1 MPGPVATVGS
11 MHVCP
16 MCSGTTPHVG
26 GPIAQGET
34 NVLANGK
41 PVATIGSM
49 CTCVGPP
56 DTIAQGFPNI
66 LINGKPVACLGDLT
80 AHGGTITA
88 GEANIIVGSATPV
101 PSVNMPVNKIPFP
114 KITIVDRL
122 AHNSKIKEAEENQEK
137 LKEEEQG
144 EPRIYNLQ
152 WLKEKNIIRKS
163 KVLKEVTL
171 RAYVYNI
178 PEGESI
184 TFKVKKPVETTDENG
199 STTTNEEEVV
209 ELTGT
214 VQDKKVEVTWEVED
228 ATEEKESTNNE
239 GSNSNSNTK
248 EACNS
253 TPSPSNLIVP
263 ASEEEKKDRFV
274 EVEKGEVKKGSW
286 IIEEGNTIIV
296 NRNGN
301 RAYDWEYADAPS
313 EAKMKKNGMS
323 DHDIFNVKLTKSYPE
338 AYLKAEMKVTLWLFS
353 DLEDGFGENGIQLA
367 NHFFSGGG
375 KDFEFNQNSN
385 PSKEIRDSKRFKSFL
400 SSLKKELK
408 EKYNKD
414 GVIDNDSTKNTS
426 YKIKTS
432 LPYYGVSS
440 SLNPN
445 MNEAAT
451 FIGGIQGCLAKYR
464 VLKNE
469 KTNEVKVEIDR
480 VIFLDTFGAGWED
493 GGANGMAKQWVP
505 GLVAM
510 FCLQHFKNVNNPEKY
525 RPFTVFVDIK
535 PSES

>member
-16 MCSGTTPHVG
+16 MCSGTVPHVG
-26 GPIAQGET
+26 GPIAQGEA

-41 PVATIGSM
+41 PVATIGSI

-88 GEANIIVGSATPV
+88 GEANIIVGSAAPV

-114 KITIVDRL
+114 KISIVDRL

-178 PEGESI
+178 PDGESI
-184 TFKVKKPVETTDENG
+184 TFKVKKPVETTNENG

-228 ATEEKESTNNE
+228 ATEKEKES
-239 GSNSNSNTK
+239 S
-248 EACNS
+248 
-253 TPSPSNLIVP
+253 
-263 ASEEEKKDRFV
+263 
-274 EVEKGEVKKGSW
+274 
-286 IIEEGNTIIV
+286 
-296 NRNGN
+296 
-301 RAYDWEYADAPS
+301 
-313 EAKMKKNGMS
+313 KN
-323 DHDIFNVKLTKSYPE
+323 
-338 AYLKAEMKVTLWLFS
+338 
-353 DLEDGFGENGIQLA
+353 
-367 NHFFSGGG
+367 
-375 KDFEFNQNSN
+375 
-385 PSKEIRDSKRFKSFL
+385 
-400 SSLKKELK
+400 
-408 EKYNKD
+408 
-414 GVIDNDSTKNTS
+414 
-426 YKIKTS
+426 
-432 LPYYGVSS
+432 
-440 SLNPN
+440 
-445 MNEAAT
+445 
-451 FIGGIQGCLAKYR
+451 
-464 VLKNE
+464 
-469 KTNEVKVEIDR
+469 
-480 VIFLDTFGAGWED
+480 
-493 GGANGMAKQWVP
+493 
-505 GLVAM
+505 
-510 FCLQHFKNVNNPEKY
+510 
-525 RPFTVFVDIK
+525 
-535 PSES
+535 

>member
-26 GPIAQGET
+26 GPIAQGEA

-88 GEANIIVGSATPV
+88 GEANIIVGSAAPV

-114 KITIVDRL
+114 KISIVDRL

-178 PEGESI
+178 PDGESI

-199 STTTNEEEVV
+199 STATNEEEVV

-228 ATEEKESTNNE
+228 VSEEGESTSNTQKKNNTIVSTQAESNTTPSNNVVATPASGEEKE
-239 GSNSNSNTK
+239 
-248 EACNS
+248 
-253 TPSPSNLIVP
+253 
-263 ASEEEKKDRFV
+263 DRFV
-274 EVEKGEVKKGSW
+274 EVETGEVKKGNW
-286 IIEEGNTIIV
+286 ITEEGNTVIV
-296 NRNGN
+296 NRNGQ
-301 RAYDWEYADAPS
+301 RAYDWEYADNPD
-313 EAKMKKNGMS
+313 EAKMKQNGMS
-323 DHDIFNVKLTKSYPE
+323 DYDIFNVKLTKSYPE

-353 DLEDGFGENGIQLA
+353 DIEDGFGENGIRLA

-375 KDFEFNQNSN
+375 KDFEFNQSSN
-385 PSKEIRDSKRFKSFL
+385 PSIEMRDSERFKSFV
-400 SSLKKELK
+400 SSLKEELK
-408 EKYNKD
+408 KKYEKD
-414 GVIDNDSTKNTS
+414 GTINGSTGVNLYS
-426 YKIKTS
+426 IRTS

-445 MNEAAT
+445 VNESAT
-451 FIGGIQGCLAKYR
+451 FIGGIQGCVAKFK

-469 KTNEVKVEIDR
+469 KTQEVKVEIER
-480 VIFLDTFGAGWED
+480 VLFLDTFGAGWED
-493 GGANGMAKQWVP
+493 GGANGKAKQWVP

-510 FCLQHFKNVNNPEKY
+510 FCLQHFKNLKSPNKF

-535 PSES
+535 PS